1 MQQES
6 AQQKE
11 IRTFMVMLSA
21 VNLAMFAATYRGI
34 VRSYNTTMLALSYEY
49 GFTSRSLLGTIYHF
63 LDDLLPWNLMDYQA
77 VLVFALIITILFFGF
92 LEYFFW
98 RCLKLCGEVCKKYAQ
113 YLVLILSLCLVS
125 TFSFPY
131 NYFRVD
137 LFMIAVSLAGVL
149 CLVRERFTWLVI
161 PLSALGVM
169 FHQGY
174 VFMYFNLILV
184 LLWYRVCSL
193 WGRNKKKA
201 RYYLLLLVLAF
212 LIGSALFLYFEFFS
226 RGNGAA
232 IFDTI
237 KAEAE
242 KLSYRGIYH
251 STLLYH
257 EVLGIDLASTEKEF
271 TRVNYTQLLMYI
283 AACLPML
290 VFAIRFFS
298 GIMKKAKGG
307 AEKWKYLAVLLGAV
321 TILPDFALKIDY
333 GRWMLAV
340 VVYYMGIV
348 LALLAV
354 QDPVIT
360 EQVRES
366 GEELRR
372 RPFMAVW
379 IMIVILLLPFLDV
392 NIDPFARHLGSWM
405 NRNFL
410 HWYEPMR

>member
-1 MQQES
+1 MNFS
-6 AQQKE
+6 A
-11 IRTFMVMLSA
+11 
-21 VNLAMFAATYRGI
+21 
-34 VRSYNTTMLALSYEY
+34 
-49 GFTSRSLLGTIYHF
+49 
-63 LDDLLPWNLMDYQA
+63 W
-77 VLVFALIITILFFGF
+77 
-92 LEYFFW
+92 
-98 RCLKLCGEVCKKYAQ
+98 
-113 YLVLILSLCLVS
+113 
-125 TFSFPY
+125 
-131 NYFRVD
+131 
-137 LFMIAVSLAGVL
+137 
-149 CLVRERFTWLVI
+149 
-161 PLSALGVM
+161 
-169 FHQGY
+169 
-174 VFMYFNLILV
+174 
-184 LLWYRVCSL
+184 
-193 WGRNKKKA
+193 
-201 RYYLLLLVLAF
+201 
-212 LIGSALFLYFEFFS
+212 
-226 RGNGAA
+226 GNGAA

-290 VFAIRFFS
+290 VFAVRFFS